1 MTANTYLGTYTSADS
16 AATGIVAAEI
26 DDSGRL
32 RPTGR
37 LAPAT
42 DPSFLALAPDRATVY
57 AVREQRQGRVVAFRV
72 RPDGTL
78 TELNSQPTQG
88 SDPCHLAVHPNGRFL
103 FAANYASGDVVVYP
117 LGEGG
122 AVREPCHQAHHSG
135 SGPNAQRQAGPH
147 VHQVVVD
154 PSGGRLLAV
163 DLGTDTVSV
172 YDIDRDSGHLALR
185 SELATHAGA
194 GPRHLAFLPSG
205 TRFLLIN
212 ELDSTVT
219 ECGWDP
225 ATATATAYRTV
236 SIVPESFTGTTL
248 AAEIVVSPDG
258 RYAFASNRGH
268 DSLAVLDLQEGVA
281 VREIVPAGVRGPR
294 HMSLARGGSVLV
306 VAGETSHTV
315 QSFAVEAG
323 ALRAIGEPVPTPS
336 PVCVLP
342 VE

>member
-1 MTANTYLGTYTSADS
+1 MTAYTYLGTYTSTES
-16 AATGIVAAEI
+16 PATGIVSAEL
-26 DDSGRL
+26 DSSGLLRSNGRVV
-32 RPTGR
+32 
-37 LAPAT
+37 PAK
-42 DPSFLALAPDRATVY
+42 DASFLALAPDRTTLY

-72 RPDGTL
+72 CPDGAL

-88 SDPCHLAVHPNGRFL
+88 SDPCHLTVHPNGRYL
-103 FAANYASGDVVVYP
+103 FTANYGSGDVVVHP
-117 LGEGG
+117 LGDGD
-122 AVREPCHQAHHSG
+122 AIREPCHQAHHSG
-135 SGPNAQRQAGPH
+135 GGPDRRRQEGPH

-154 PSGGRLLAV
+154 PSGAQLLAV

-172 YDIDRDSGHLALR
+172 YDIDRDGGHLALR
-185 SELATHAGA
+185 SELATHAGS

-205 TRFLLIN
+205 TGFLLIN
-212 ELDSTVT
+212 ELESTVT

-225 ATATATAYRTV
+225 GTATATVYRTV
-236 SIVPESFTGTTL
+236 SIVPESFTGMTL
-248 AAEIVVSPDG
+248 AAELVVSPDG

-268 DSLAVLDLQEGVA
+268 DSVAVLDLDEGLA

-294 HMSLARGGSVLV
+294 HISLARGGSVLL

-323 ALRAIGEPVPTPS
+323 SLRAIGEPVSTPS